1 MSATV
6 NRRCFRDPIPEIEQ
20 AALLLETAVS
30 AHLSGN
36 CAEAAEL
43 ICRADID
50 AIRQWTESLW
60 GKSSPYVKCRPS
72 APTTNAL
79 AERQKFRMT
88 AKEKTELH
96 LRDGYHCRFCGIP
109 VIRQEIRDR
118 IRKAY
123 PDSLRW
129 GKSNADQHAAFQ
141 AMWAQYDH
149 VIPRARGGTNDLS
162 NLIVTCGPCN
172 FARMNHTLEEVGLLD
187 PRDFEPVRS
196 SWNGLQRFR

>member
-1 MSATV
+1 MSATPS
-6 NRRCFRDPIPEIEQ
+6 RRCFRDSIPEIEQ
-20 AALLLETAVS
+20 AALLLDTAVS

-36 CAEAAEL
+36 CIEAAEL

-60 GKSSPYVKCRPS
+60 GKNSPYVKRPS
-72 APTTNAL
+72 TPTTRAL

-96 LRDGYHCRFCGIP
+96 LRDGYRCRFCGIP
-109 VIRQEIRDR
+109 VIRQEVRDR

-123 PDSLRW
+123 PVALRW
-129 GKSNADQHAAFQ
+129 GKPNVDQHAGFQ

-149 VIPRARGGTNDLS
+149 VIPRARGGTNDLF
-162 NLIVTCGPCN
+162 NLIVTCAPCN
-172 FARMNHTLEEVGLLD
+172 FARMEYTLEEVGLLD